1 MKVLGEAGVLPRSE
15 RFFATP
21 SAAARRIF
29 FYLTRCGHYYC
40 DAQYDFR
47 YTCAVGQEE
56 SHKNFYLVYV
66 REGAMSFDADG
77 ALGAAARGQCALVDC
92 RKPHRFWVENYA
104 ETIWLHFDGANSRA
118 LFDEIRLKNG
128 GRHILTLCG
137 GSPIERQMT
146 ALVASQKSGAPLREV
161 DYSGQ
166 IYAILC
172 ALLYPE
178 PPRETHAAPIA
189 AALAYIGAHLF
200 EELPVERIAAA
211 VNLSPSHFSRQF
223 RSSTGFSPH
232 EYIVLHRID
241 RAKVLLH
248 GSDLTVGEIA
258 YRVGYR
264 SEVNFI
270 TSFTNKVGV
279 SPANFRRSR
288 L

>member
-1 MKVLGEAGVLPRSE
+1 MKVQGEAGVLPRSE

-21 SAAARRIF
+21 SAAARRVF

-66 REGAMSFDADG
+66 REGALSFDADG
-77 ALGAAARGQCALVDC
+77 ATGTAGRGQCALVDC
-92 RKPHRFWVENYA
+92 RRPHRFWVEHQA
-104 ETIWLHFDGANSRA
+104 ETLWLHFDGANSRA
-118 LFDEIRLKNG
+118 LTEEIWLKNG
-128 GRHILTLCG
+128 GRYIWTPGG
-137 GSPIERQMT
+137 GSPLERQMT
-146 ALVASQKSGAPLREV
+146 ALVTSLKSGAPLREV
-161 DYSGQ
+161 DYSAQ
-166 IYAILC
+166 IYAMLC
-172 ALLYPE
+172 GLLYPE
-178 PPRETHAAPIA
+178 PPRETPSAPIA

-200 EELPVERIAAA
+200 EDLPVERIAAE
-211 VNLSPSHFSRQF
+211 VNLSPAHFSRQF
-223 RSSTGFSPH
+223 RASTGFSPH

-241 RAKVLLH
+241 HAKALLH
-248 GSDLTVGEIA
+248 GSDLTVAEIA

-270 TSFTNKVGV
+270 TSFTNKVGA
-279 SPANFRRSR
+279 SPTRFRRSR